1 MMKINKLKHLELTDS
16 SRFQEDINLSY
27 LSLDQALKVLKEMKI
42 IRRAEE
48 EIAQM
53 VKRGEVVC
61 PCHFAIG
68 QEAPAAAISQFLRKT
83 DRIFGAHRSH
93 AHYLACGGSVKSLFS
108 EVLGRSTGA
117 SKGMGGSMHLY
128 GAEFGFGGSVP
139 IVGGTVPIAVGAAIS
154 AKFDRRGDISVAYFG
169 DGAIEEGI
177 VHESLNLSSIMNL
190 PILFVVE
197 NNLYSSHLD
206 IKLRQPGD
214 RVARF
219 AEANNIKTEVADGN
233 NVNEI
238 SQKSKKLIEY
248 SRQLKGP
255 TFLEAVTFRW
265 MGHVGPDENID
276 VGIRRSQKEIDEWK
290 KRDPI
295 LRLQKAIIKT
305 GCNLSTIDK
314 INLSVEKMISEAKKY
329 AYNQPFPNKED
340 LLNFVYSSTKES

>member
-1 MMKINKLKHLELTDS
+1 MMQKNKLRHLELSDAS
-16 SRFQEDINLSY
+16 KFHEDINLTH
-27 LSLDQALKVLKEMKI
+27 LSINKALTVLKEMKV

-48 EIAQM
+48 EIALM
-53 VKRGEVVC
+53 VQKGDVVC

-93 AHYLACGGSVKSLFS
+93 SHYLACGGSVKSLFS

-117 SKGMGGSMHLY
+117 YRGMGGSMHLI
-128 GAEFGFGGSVP
+128 GVEFGFGGSVP

-154 AKFDRRGDISVAYFG
+154 AKFDQRGDISVAYFG

-177 VHESLNLSSIMNL
+177 VHESLNLASVMNL
-190 PILFVVE
+190 PILFIVE

-214 RVARF
+214 RVSRF
-219 AEANNIKTEVADGN
+219 AEANNIRTEVVDGN
-233 NVNEI
+233 DVNQI
-238 SQKSKKLIEY
+238 TNKAKKLINF
-248 SRQLKGP
+248 SRKLKGP

-265 MGHVGPDENID
+265 LGHVGPDPNID
-276 VGIRRSQKEIDEWK
+276 VGIRRSKSQISNWK

-295 LRLQKAIIKT
+295 KRLLGALKTKGVINSKLENIDII
-305 GCNLSTIDK
+305 
-314 INLSVEKMISEAKKY
+314 VEREIVQAREY
-329 AYNQPFPNKED
+329 AYKQPFPKSQD
-340 LLNFVYSSTKES
+340 LLDLVYSR

>member
-1 MMKINKLKHLELTDS
+1 MTAKIKLKHLDLTDPS
-16 SRFQEDINLSY
+16 KSHEDINLNY
-27 LSLDQALKVLKEMKI
+27 LSIDKALSILQEMKI

-48 EIAQM
+48 EIASM
-53 VKRGEVVC
+53 VKKGDVLC

-68 QEAPAAAISQFLRKT
+68 QEAPAVAISQFLRKT

-93 AHYLACGGSVKSLFS
+93 AHYLACGGSVKALFS

-117 SKGMGGSMHLY
+117 SKGMGGSMHLF

-154 AKFDRRGDISVAYFG
+154 AKFDQSGDISVAYFG

-177 VHESLNLSSIMNL
+177 VHESLNLASVMNL
-190 PILFVVE
+190 PVLFVVE

-214 RVARF
+214 RVSRF
-219 AEANNIKTEVADGN
+219 AEANNIKTEVVDGN
-233 NVNEI
+233 DVNEI
-238 SQKSKKLIEY
+238 SKKAKKLIEY
-248 SRQLKGP
+248 SRKLKGP

-265 MGHVGPDENID
+265 LGHVGPDPNID
-276 VGIRRSQKEIDEWK
+276 VGIRRSRTQISNWK

-295 LRLQKAIIKT
+295 KRLLGALKT
-305 GCNLSTIDK
+305 IRVKTSRLEEIDK
-314 INLSVEKMISEAKKY
+314 IVEKEIIQAREY
-329 AYNQPFPNKED
+329 AYSQPFPNSQD
-340 LLNFVYSSTKES
+340 LLNLVYYR